1 MPILRF
7 KGVRKQSLQDMAPM
21 LIKEVARIIEIPQ
34 DIVKIELLPI
44 ELITDTPPTLE
55 ILMFQ
60 REQEKHNALAAS
72 LYQMLRQHG
81 YDTIHIFYIPL
92 THSLYYKEGQ
102 PLSGIPQNERTATYM
117 YP

>member
-7 KGVRKQSLQDMAPM
+7 KGVGKQPLQDMAPT
-21 LIKEVARIIEIPQ
+21 LIKEVARIIEIPE

-44 ELITDTPPTLE
+44 EQITDTPPILE

-60 REQEKHNALAAS
+60 REKEKHDALAAS
-72 LYQMLRQHG
+72 LYQILRQYG

-92 THSLYYKEGQ
+92 THSLYYKEGK
-102 PLSGIPQNERTATYM
+102 PLSGIPGNARMTTYM